1 MNEKISKL
9 IHGGEL
15 YVPMD
20 EELMEEQ
27 FKCLDTLYD
36 FNATKPSEFSK
47 REELLKSMFA
57 EIGDNCVIG
66 AGSVIIKDIPEN
78 SVAYGNPCRVAR
90 QISERDR
97 EYYFKYKKISYNFL

>member
-78 SVAYGNPCRVAR
+78 SVAYGNPCKVAR